1 MKPLSILQELNP
13 QLHRLDDI
21 FRHFD
26 DFSGRNLDIFQ
37 GSRNNYNIVKNS
49 DTKYSIEV
57 SLPGLD
63 IKDVS
68 VEEKDNTLFITS
80 KNKHPCPC
88 DKDKD
93 TNTKKFLHQ
102 GIKKESFALSFTLGD
117 DVKIESASMHNGLLN
132 IQLST
137 KKTLENKARKIPIT
151 GYQ

>member
-26 DFSGRNLDIFQ
+26 DFSGRDLDIFQ
-37 GSRNNYNIVKNS
+37 GSHNNYNIVKNS
-49 DTKYSIEV
+49 DTTYSIEV
-57 SLPGLD
+57 SLPGLN

-80 KNKHPCPC
+80 KNKHPCSC

-117 DVKIESASMHNGLLN
+117 DVKIESAGMHNGLLN

>member
-26 DFSGRNLDIFQ
+26 DFSGRDLDIFQ
-37 GSRNNYNIVKNS
+37 GSHNNYNIVKNS
-49 DTKYSIEV
+49 DTTYSIEV
-57 SLPGLD
+57 SLPGLN

-68 VEEKDNTLFITS
+68 VEEKDNALFITS
-80 KNKHPCPC
+80 KNKHPCSC

-117 DVKIESASMHNGLLN
+117 DVKIESAGMHNGLLN